1 MEQPVQGNL
10 ASKNNATI
18 NENTKQSHKLFDF
31 LVKENM
37 SYSHEKNSLIEVFGG
52 LLSNGKAE
60 DYDEEL
66 FVNQMKKKARRKKR

>member
-1 MEQPVQGNL
+1 
-10 ASKNNATI
+10 
-18 NENTKQSHKLFDF
+18 
-31 LVKENM
+31 M
-37 SYSHEKNSLIEVFGG
+37 SYSHEENNLIEVFGG

>member
-1 MEQPVQGNL
+1 MEQPIQGNGVP
-10 ASKNNATI
+10 NNNTTI
-18 NENTKQSHKLFDF
+18 DENIKEPNNLFGF

-37 SYSHEKNSLIEVFGG
+37 SYSHEETNLIEVFGG

-66 FVNQMKKKARRKKR
+66 FANQMRKKARRKKR